1 MNWLPMGANAE
12 EFETLHEGVPT
23 WLRVPLGRW
32 IFGQIASSDPYGTI
46 HVNSQVLQNFDLKTR
61 NANPLTGRI
70 DGENLT
76 IFLQTLEA
84 SESFILIDFLLSEM
98 ALGFQSDANKLKE
111 ILEKGGSVW
120 TVGDRRGIRG
130 LERRVGKPVQAL
142 AESLISM
149 DDAAAQYL
157 AVAWTNCYGLDPNPD
172 VAFSN
177 AVKAVEAKLL
187 HRVSP
192 NDSKAT
198 LGKALEVLRKNEQ
211 WRLSIEPSEKRT
223 EEDDLLFQ
231 MARTLW
237 AGQTD
242 RHGSSVVRNQTQREA
257 EIAVILAL
265 AIVQLFTI
273 EHSE

>member
-1 MNWLPMGANAE
+1 MG
-12 EFETLHEGVPT
+12 
-23 WLRVPLGRW
+23 W
-32 IFGQIASSDPYGTI
+32 IFGKIASSDPYGTI

-61 NANPLTGRI
+61 NINPLSGRI
-70 DGENLT
+70 DGEN
-76 IFLQTLEA
+76 IAIYLQTLED
-84 SESFILIDFLLSEM
+84 SDIFILIDFLLSEM
-98 ALGFQSDANKLKE
+98 APGSQSDANKLRE
-111 ILEKGGSVW
+111 ILENGGSVW
-120 TVGDRRGIRG
+120 TVGERRGIRG
-130 LERRVGKPVQAL
+130 LERRVNKPLQAL

-149 DDAAAQYL
+149 DEAAAQYL
-157 AVAWTNCYGLDPNPD
+157 AVAWRNCYGLDPNPD

-198 LGKALEVLRKNEQ
+198 LGKVLEVFRKNQE
-211 WRLSIEPSEKRT
+211 WRLSIEPPGKRT

-237 AGQTD
+237 AGQSD

-257 EIAVILAL
+257 EIAVTLAL
-265 AIVQLFTI
+265 AIVQLFGI